1 MLMNR
6 TPLDTNPRQQSRSI
20 RAARIYS
27 NIFSPPSLYAIF
39 GFVIAWRTL
48 PFWVGS
54 LHAAIF
60 GILSSLLPILYI
72 VHLLRTGKI
81 TDLHISNQN
90 ERHIPYILGIIGAS
104 LALLILVRLHTHP
117 LMKYFVIADIAALS
131 LLAILNIFWLVS
143 AHMTGI
149 SIIVTFAGFAFGV
162 KIGLFLLPIVGITF
176 GVRLFLKRHTIP
188 ELISGTLLGV
198 VIVSGLA
205 YFGAFR

>member
-1 MLMNR
+1 MNR
-6 TPLDTNPRQQSRSI
+6 TPLDTNPHTQSKTI

-27 NIFSPPSLYAIF
+27 NVFSPPSLYTIF
-39 GFVIAWRTL
+39 GFVIAWWAL

-72 VHLLRTGKI
+72 VYLLQTGKI
-81 TDLHISNQN
+81 SDLHISSQN
-90 ERHIPYILGIIGAS
+90 ERHIPYLVGILGAGSS
-104 LALLILVRLHTHP
+104 LVILTKLHTSP
-117 LMKYFVIADIAALS
+117 LLKYFVIADIAALAS
-131 LLAILNIFWLVS
+131 LAILNLFWLVS

-149 SIIVTFAGFAFGV
+149 SIITTYAGFVFGMKTSLLLIPLV
-162 KIGLFLLPIVGITF
+162 GLTF
-176 GVRLFLKRHTIP
+176 CVRLFLKRHTIP

-205 YFGAFR
+205 IFGALR